1 MEEQEMKKLI
11 TLSLML
17 LLIAGGMAVA
27 DEYRWN
33 AGLIIGGSNAGGDA
47 MGGIG
52 AEITR
57 EFGDYLEL
65 GFTAYAQSEVSAE
78 HQDASG
84 QEYHLESGY
93 SALLI
98 KPKLRVNEWLE
109 IGLPLET
116 GNGLLQYRYANEYR
130 EDKVWTEEILDRVN
144 HSVYSAGIEPKLLL
158 PGHGAISLGF
168 GYRGTGPLRTNLAES
183 GELNGFWGRMGYSY
197 RF

>member
-1 MEEQEMKKLI
+1 MKKLMS
-11 TLSLML
+11 LSLML
-17 LLIAGGMAVA
+17 LLIAGGLAAA

-57 EFGDYLEL
+57 EFGDYLEI
-65 GFTAYAQSEVSAE
+65 GFSAYAQSEVDGA
-78 HQDASG
+78 QADASG
-84 QEYHLESGY
+84 HEYHMESGY

-98 KPKLRVNEWLE
+98 KPKLRINEWLE

-116 GNGLLQYRYANEYR
+116 GSGLLQYRYTGDYR
-130 EDKVWTEEILDRVN
+130 EEVRWTDEILDRVN

-158 PGHGAISLGF
+158 AGHGALTLGI
-168 GYRGTGPLRTNLAES
+168 GYRGTGPLRTDLAES
-183 GELNGFWGRMGYSY
+183 GELNGFYDRMGYSY

>member
-1 MEEQEMKKLI
+1 MKKLI
-11 TLSLML
+11 TFSLML
-17 LLIAGGMAVA
+17 ILVAGGMAAA

-33 AGLIIGGSNAGGDA
+33 AGLIIGGGNAGGDA

-52 AEITR
+52 AEVTR
-57 EFGDYLEL
+57 EFGDNLEL
-65 GFTAYAQSEVSAE
+65 GFTAYAQSEVDGA
-78 HQDASG
+78 HKDASG
-84 QEYHLESGY
+84 HEYHLESGY

-116 GNGLLQYRYANEYR
+116 GNGLLQYRYTGEYR
-130 EDKVWTEEILDRVN
+130 EEVRWTEEILDRVN

-158 PGHGAISLGF
+158 AGHGAVTIGF
-168 GYRGTGPLRTNLAES
+168 GYRGTGPLRTDLAES
-183 GELNGFWGRMGYSY
+183 GELDGFWGRMGYSY

>member
-1 MEEQEMKKLI
+1 MKKLLTI
-11 TLSLML
+11 SLML
-17 LLIAGGMAVA
+17 ILAAGGVAAA
-27 DEYRWN
+27 DEYQWN
-33 AGLIIGGSNAGGDA
+33 AAVILGGGNAGGDA

-57 EFGDYLEL
+57 QFGDNLEL
-65 GFTAYAQSEVSAE
+65 GFIAYAQAEVSGAQE
-78 HQDASG
+78 APSG
-84 QEYHLESGY
+84 HEYHMESGY

-98 KPKLRVNEWLE
+98 KPKFRIGERLE

-116 GNGLLQYRYANEYR
+116 GTGLLQYRYTGDYR
-130 EDKVWTEEILDRVN
+130 EEVVWTDEILDRVN

-158 PGHGAISLGF
+158 PGHGAVTLGI
-168 GYRGTGPLRTNLAES
+168 GYRVTGPLRTKLAED

>member
-1 MEEQEMKKLI
+1 MKKLI

-17 LLIAGGMAVA
+17 LLVAGGMAA
-27 DEYRWN
+27 SDEYRWN
-33 AGLIIGGSNAGGDA
+33 AAVVLGGGNAGGDA

-52 AEITR
+52 AEVTR
-57 EFGDYLEL
+57 EFGDHLEL
-65 GFTAYAQSEVSAE
+65 GFTTYAQSEVSGAQE
-78 HQDASG
+78 DAAG
-84 QEYHLESGY
+84 HKYHMESGY

-98 KPKLRVNEWLE
+98 KPKLQVNEWLE

-116 GNGLLQYRYANEYR
+116 GTGLLQYRYTGDYR
-130 EDKVWTEEILDRVN
+130 EEVRWTDEILDRVN

-158 PGHGAISLGF
+158 AGHGAVSLGF
-168 GYRGTGPLRTNLAES
+168 GYRGTGPLRTDLAES